1 MGVFLLALSIAVQLV
16 AALLAI
22 RQGRRSKA
30 GLGWWLLAAAMLIMA
45 VNRTIDLVIYR
56 QSPFH
61 PSLEVSA
68 NIAMLAVSVLLLVG
82 IAHIGPLLDRLREA
96 AERRSEEEHRLRGVV
111 EAMPVM
117 IHAHDASGG
126 IVYWNRE
133 CERVTGYS
141 AREMLGTSGKED
153 MLCRGKGCLPGDGKC
168 VNFPWVELQEVEQTF
183 RAKDGT
189 MRNVLLTRVSG
200 KASVPGWAWW
210 MTGIDITDR
219 RKTERRL
226 AEREE
231 NYRKLFDSALDAIVI
246 MDTQNSTVVDANPAA
261 LALFGYTREEMLG
274 LPSLALTASPKRA
287 QESFDELMAKGTL
300 PLTRARQRRKD
311 GSTFHSEISAAS
323 FESFGRKLVCV
334 FFRDVSSEVATKLR
348 LENAVRQARRS
359 NRVKSEFLANM
370 SHEIRTPIA
379 GVIGTAKMALA
390 SERRGN
396 QAEQLRRIENAARSL
411 LSIVNDILDMS
422 KIEAKGLEFRAK
434 DFSPEW
440 VVCAC
445 VEEFTALAQAKG
457 LDLAAYVEPDVP
469 ACMRGDPDRLLQVL
483 RNLVGNSLKFTERGH
498 ITISVRQP
506 EKGETGLL
514 YFSVKDTGIGIPK
527 NRQKDLFKPFSQLDT
542 TYAKRHQGTG
552 LGLSISRRLVERMG
566 GDIWVESERGQGSE
580 FCFTAR
586 FEAAG
591 GEFCPW
597 QPEPPEVVEVP
608 PLRILLAE
616 DEQLNREFVT
626 FFLSGEGHTVTTATN
641 GCEALDLLERQ
652 DFDVVLMDVQM
663 PELDGLEA
671 TRRIRSLEKPDKAHV
686 PIIALTAYAMKEDR
700 ERVMAAGMDDYL
712 SKPLDMD
719 ELRRSLARI
728 LAERKK
734 LET

>member
-1 MGVFLLALSIAVQLV
+1 MGVFLLALSIAIQLV

-22 RQGRRSKA
+22 RQGRRGKA
-30 GLGWWLLAAAMLIMA
+30 GIGWSLIAAAMLFMA
-45 VNRTIDLVIYR
+45 VNRIIGLFLYR
-56 QSPFH
+56 QAPVH
-61 PSLEVSA
+61 VLLEEGG
-68 NIAMLAVSVLLLVG
+68 NLAMLTVSVLLLAG
-82 IAHIGPLLDRLREA
+82 IALIGPLLDQLREA
-96 AERRSEEEHRLRGVV
+96 AERRTEEERRLRGVV

-117 IHAHDASGG
+117 IHAHDVMGD
-126 IVYWNRE
+126 IVYWNKE

-141 AREMLGTSGKED
+141 AREMLRSSGVKD
-153 MLCRGKGCLPGDGKC
+153 MLCRGKGWLPDNGKF
-168 VNFPWVELQEVEQTF
+168 VDFPWTEYREVEQEF

-189 MRNVLLTRVSG
+189 LRNVLLMNVS
-200 KASVPGWAWW
+200 KEAPMPGWAWW
-210 MTGIDITDR
+210 VTGIDITDR

-246 MDTQNSTVVDANPAA
+246 MDTQRSTVVDANPAA
-261 LALFGYTREEMLG
+261 LALFGYTRAEMLG
-274 LPSLALTASPKRA
+274 LPALALSANPKRA
-287 QESFDELMAKGTL
+287 QESFAELMAKGTL

-311 GSTFHSEISAAS
+311 GSTFHSEISAAG
-323 FESFGRKLVCV
+323 FESFGRNLVCV
-334 FFRDVSSEVATKLR
+334 FFRDVSGEVATKLR

-434 DFSPEW
+434 DFSPEE

-445 VEEFTALAQAKG
+445 VEEFTALAQTKG

-469 ACMRGDPDRLLQVL
+469 GCLRGDPDRLLQVL

-527 NRQKDLFKPFSQLDT
+527 DRQKDLFKPFSQLDT

-552 LGLSISRRLVERMG
+552 LGLSISKRLVERMG
-566 GDIWVESERGQGSE
+566 GDIWVESERSQGSE

-597 QPEPPEVVEVP
+597 QPEQPEVVEVP

-626 FFLSGEGHTVTTATN
+626 FFLSGEGHTVSTAAN

-671 TRRIRSLEKPDKAHV
+671 TRRIRSMERSDKAHV

-734 LET
+734 FDA